1 MDMKVGDYVTRKKYN
16 HDIIFRIIKIEDNKV
31 FLHGEMFRLIA
42 DTSIDDLELY
52 SSPVD
57 EKEIKVLIDQDNSM
71 IKGKILHVDGD
82 KTYLEKCMN
91 FYKEYTTP
99 VVGCHL
105 QEDKMK
111 ENIIPLL
118 KKHQPDIL
126 IITGHDSFS
135 FKRENEHEGYKN
147 SHHFIETVKQARLYQ
162 PNKDALIII
171 AGACQSNY
179 EGLIKSGANFAS
191 SPTKIN
197 IHALDPACIA
207 VSIANTH
214 VNQYV
219 EVEKVLKDTVSKG
232 KGMGGIDSKGVA
244 RKIYSTK

>member
-1 MDMKVGDYVTRKKYN
+1 MKIGDYVTRKKYN
-16 HDIIFRIIKIEDNKV
+16 HDIVFKIIQIKDDKV
-31 FLHGEMFRLIA
+31 YLHGEMIRLVA
-42 DTSIDDLELY
+42 DASIDDLQIYNVEDGNEE
-52 SSPVD
+52 VD
-57 EKEIKVLIDQDNSM
+57 VTLDQDNHL

-82 KTYLEKCMN
+82 KTYLRKCME
-91 FYKEYTTP
+91 FYKENHTP
-99 VVGCHL
+99 VVGCYL

-118 KKHQPDIL
+118 KKHCPDIL

-135 FKRENEHEGYKN
+135 FKRESDEYEGYKN
-147 SHHFIETVKQARLYQ
+147 SHHFMDTVKQARLYQ

-207 VSIANTH
+207 ISIANTH

-219 EVEKVLKDTVSKG
+219 EVEKVLQDTVSKG

-244 RKIYSTK
+244 RKIYSSK

>member
-1 MDMKVGDYVTRKKYN
+1 MKIGDYVTRKKYN
-16 HDIIFRIIKIEDNKV
+16 HDLIFQVIQIEKDKV
-31 FLHGEMFRLIA
+31 YLRGKMVRLIA
-42 DTSIDDLELY
+42 DAPIDDLQTY
-52 SSPVD
+52 QPATD
-57 EKEIKVLIDQDNSM
+57 EKEFEVMVPHDSDM

-82 KTYLEKCMN
+82 KTYLRKCMD
-91 FYKEYTTP
+91 FYKENMTP
-99 VVGCHL
+99 VVGVYL

-111 ENIIPLL
+111 DNIIPLL
-118 KKHQPDIL
+118 KKHRPDIL

-135 FKRENEHEGYKN
+135 FKREQLQDHEGYKN
-147 SHHFIETVKQARLYQ
+147 SHYFIETVKQARLYQ

-207 VSIANTH
+207 ISIANTH

-219 EVEKVLKDTVSKG
+219 EVEKILKDTISKG
-232 KGMGGIDSKGVA
+232 KGIGGIDSKGVA

>member
-1 MDMKVGDYVTRKKYN
+1 MKIGDYVTRKKYH
-16 HDIIFRIIKIEDNKV
+16 HDIVFKIIKIDGKQV
-31 FLHGEMFRLIA
+31 YLHGEMYRLIA
-42 DTSIDDLELY
+42 DATLDDLQPYEE
-52 SSPVD
+52 ST
-57 EKEIKVLIDQDNSM
+57 ETKEVEMILQQNNHL
-71 IKGKILHVDGD
+71 IKGKILHIDGD
-82 KTYLEKCMN
+82 KTYLRKCMD
-91 FYKEYTTP
+91 FYKENMTP
-99 VVGCHL
+99 VVGCYI

-118 KKHQPDIL
+118 KKHCPDIL

-135 FKRENEHEGYKN
+135 FKRAQTEHEGYKN
-147 SHHFIETVKQARLYQ
+147 SHHFIDAVKQARLYQ

-207 VSIANTH
+207 ISIANTH
-214 VNQYV
+214 VNQFV
-219 EVEKVLKDTVSKG
+219 EVEKVLADTISKG
-232 KGMGGIDSKGVA
+232 KGIGGIDSRGVA
-244 RKIYSTK
+244 RKIYSN